1 MQEIQILSMVNRELG
16 RKGYSQ
22 AQVARKLNLSATTTY
37 NMLRKNTMQVQ
48 RLAELS
54 EALDYNFFREIAAAL
69 PQVEPQAAADEQSIA
84 LKERIKEL
92 EMEVRILRE
101 TLKDI
106 STR

>member
-22 AQVARKLNLSATTTY
+22 AQIARKLNLSATTTY

-54 EALDYNFFREIAAAL
+54 EVLDYNFFREIAAAL
-69 PQVEPQAAADEQSIA
+69 PQTEPQNLQEDPSIV

-106 STR
+106 SAR